1 MFALLDQKEL
11 LSIFLEKSRSRS
23 GTIQKPNE
31 PLFDCVVKNYLQN
44 HASGQ
49 NKKDIKFIPISI
61 NYETVYEADTFPME
75 LLGESKSPES
85 LVRVLRQLLQFK
97 KNLGKVIVKYGDPIS
112 LAEYITTLTQK
123 KSIDLN
129 QQSSSSDL

>member
-1 MFALLDQKEL
+1 
-11 LSIFLEKSRSRS
+11 
-23 GTIQKPNE
+23 
-31 PLFDCVVKNYLQN
+31 
-44 HASGQ
+44 
-49 NKKDIKFIPISI
+49 
-61 NYETVYEADTFPME
+61 ME

-112 LAEYITTLTQK
+112 LGEYITTLTQK

-129 QQSSSSDL
+129 QLSSSSDL